1 MVFSKRERIVFVL
14 AGAAVA
20 ALLLDYYILTPL
32 WDARNEAKDTRA
44 VLAEKVLSANVL
56 LSKSRHMSA
65 KWQEMVAGGMK
76 NQPDETEIQVQRA
89 VDGWSKEAAM
99 RVSSVVRQERSTGNN
114 LVPEMCFHAAGEG
127 NMLAVSKFIW
137 LMETAKFPLRI
148 QALEV
153 KSPKPGIDALT
164 VLVDFSTLYTPGPDQ
179 SPQAGNVRTASAGGK
194 KE

>member
-1 MVFSKRERIVFVL
+1 
-14 AGAAVA
+14 
-20 ALLLDYYILTPL
+20 
-32 WDARNEAKDTRA
+32 
-44 VLAEKVLSANVL
+44 
-56 LSKSRHMSA
+56 
-65 KWQEMVAGGMK
+65 
-76 NQPDETEIQVQRA
+76 
-89 VDGWSKEAAM
+89 M

-127 NMLAVSKFIW
+127 NMLAVAKFIW

-148 QALEV
+148 QSLEI

-179 SPQAGNVRTASAGGK
+179 TPQAGNVRTASAGGK